1 MGLRVRVRIRVRSRV
16 RVLPGGWLGCG
27 RPCCISSTVTL
38 ERMEKG
44 GREIEKKEWEWN
56 ESEVDSSLFG
66 LI

>member
-44 GREIEKKEWEWN
+44 GREIEKKE
-56 ESEVDSSLFG
+56 
-66 LI
+66 